1 MRSEHEMLNL
11 IINIANEDERIL
23 AVYMNG
29 SRTNSN
35 ALNDIFQDY
44 DIVYVVD
51 ETESFIEDKTWIDQ
65 FGNRLYMHYPEDN
78 VYYPSDV
85 HNCYGW
91 QIQFADGNRIDLHV
105 ETLEYTLKNI
115 INDKLCIIL
124 KDKNNVLPIIPK
136 STDED
141 YWVKKPTYEQIKCT
155 YEDFWWS
162 LNNGAKG
169 LWRQEIPYV
178 QDIINFSLRPK
189 LIRFLS
195 WKIGI
200 ETNFKVSVGKSG
212 KYMHQYLPKEE
223 WDMFLN
229 TYSSYNIEDIW
240 QSVIEL
246 CDLFET
252 VSHMVCD
259 KLKVQLDWEK
269 SKSSRLFLEH
279 VRTLPRDANEIY

>member
-11 IINIANEDERIL
+11 IIDTANEDERIL

-35 ALNDIFQDY
+35 VPKDIFQDY

-51 ETESFIEDKTWIDQ
+51 ETESFIEDKTWIDR
-65 FGNRLYMHYPEDN
+65 FGERLYMHYPEDN
-78 VYYPSDV
+78 VYHPSDV

-91 QIQFADGNRIDLHV
+91 QMQFADGVRIDLHI
-105 ETLEYTLKNI
+105 ETLEYTLKNMI
-115 INDKLCIIL
+115 KDKLCIIL
-124 KDKNNVLPIIPK
+124 KDKKNVLPIIPK

-141 YWVKKPTYEQIKCT
+141 YWVRKPTIEQIKCT
-155 YEDFWWS
+155 YDGFWWC
-162 LNNGAKG
+162 LNNVAKG

-178 QDIINFSLRPK
+178 QDKINFSIRPQ

-200 ETNFKVSVGKSG
+200 ETNFQVSIGKSG
-212 KYMHQYLPKEE
+212 KYMHQYLPNEE
-223 WDMFLN
+223 WEKFLN
-229 TYSSYNIEDIW
+229 TYSSYKIEDSWKSIM
-240 QSVIEL
+240 EM
-246 CDLFET
+246 CDLFDD

-259 KLKVQLDWEK
+259 SLSVQLDWNK
-269 SKSSRLFLEH
+269 SKASRMFLEH
-279 VRTLPRDANEIY
+279 VRTLPRDAKEIY